1 MLRHP
6 SLRGRTA
13 VEFWKFG
20 LVVKRSGGQVGD
32 AGSIPVSGGF
42 TPVGRWGERGMLY
55 IANITRLVTCPF
67 TSHYINFPRMTSLNK
82 KHLSLGLNVN

>member
-42 TPVGRWGERGMLY
+42 TPVGRWGERGIVTIRVY
-55 IANITRLVTCPF
+55 IAIITR
-67 TSHYINFPRMTSLNK
+67 
-82 KHLSLGLNVN
+82 